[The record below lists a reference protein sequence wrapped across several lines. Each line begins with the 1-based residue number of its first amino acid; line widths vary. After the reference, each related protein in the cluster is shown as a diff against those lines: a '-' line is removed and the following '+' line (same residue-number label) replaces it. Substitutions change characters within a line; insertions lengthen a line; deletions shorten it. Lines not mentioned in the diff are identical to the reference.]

1 MKTQTPTTKL
11 LLTLLSIV
19 FMTFGGQSQT
29 CLTDW
34 TNKVPITID
43 NTAGGELTDY
53 QIQLIFDT
61 ATPIALG
68 EMESDGSD
76 IRFTADGC
84 CDQICYYIE
93 SGINTATTVI
103 WINVPLV
110 EAGATETI
118 YAFFGNSDAEAVSDA
133 ACTFTFWA
141 GFDDEYTG
149 FEYMC
154 GGISDS
160 TVSGGNLN
168 LSWGSN
174 GMIGSAMTFP
184 MEEIYT
190 AEMMSNGTS
199 GTWPAIYW
207 ARETTKKNYGLMTN
221 GSQARISLIGAGT
234 DWCSGHN
241 WASSLETYTSSV
253 GLWSFTW
260 RATGD
265 LIADF
270 PTVGEITTDN
280 SLYAKDEDLRLL
292 IGGISS
298 GSGSM
303 NLEWVRVRK
312 YAEFPPTIAIEL
324 PVDFEPGP
332 PLELEEEVIGCG
344 EAILDAGEGYAVYDW
359 SSGGEDQL
367 ETVDGSGTYSITVI
381 DDEGCFQEGSIDAVV
396 APIYAIAL
404 TDIVCS
410 GDGYE
415 FPDGTVEIDITEE
428 IIYTSYF
435 ETVTFGCDSLVTV
448 TVAVYEYSPVLDLGD
463 DITSC
468 EDTVWLDAGD
478 GFASYDWELGPDT
491 QLNPAI
497 LSEEYTV
504 TVIDDNGCEQTETIV
519 VNIILINNAT
529 TLDGFT
535 ITADDA
541 DAAEYQ
547 WLDCDADY
555 AVIDGETAIS
565 FEALVDGN
573 YAVELTKGE
582 CVDTSAC
589 VNISGVSISEN
600 TPELFTLYPNPTQG
614 EVNIVF
620 TENIGSVVIRITNV
634 EGKIIQEFE
643 HDSKTIQLNIEGE
656 SGIYFLEVI
665 SAEGSHVV
673 KVIKD

>member
-1 MKTQTPTTKL
+1 MKTTLLSTKL
-11 LLTLLSIV
+11 MLALLSIV
-19 FMTFGGQSQT
+19 FMNFAGQSQT

-43 NTAGGELTDY
+43 NTAGSELTDY

-84 CDQICYYIE
+84 CDQLCYFIE
-93 SGINTATTVI
+93 SGINTASTVI
-103 WINVPLV
+103 WVNIPLID
-110 EAGATETI
+110 AAATETI
-118 YAFFGNSDAEAVSDA
+118 YAFFGNSGAEAVSDA

-154 GGISDS
+154 GSISDS

-168 LSWGSN
+168 LSWGSS
-174 GMIGSAMTFP
+174 GMIGTAMTFP

-190 AEMMSNGTS
+190 AEMMSNGVS

-221 GSQARISLIGAGT
+221 GSQARISLTGGGT

-241 WASSLETYTSSV
+241 WASILETYTSSE

-292 IGGISS
+292 LGGISS

-303 NLEWVRVRK
+303 NLDWVRVRK
-312 YAEFPPTIAIEL
+312 YAEFPPTIGVEL
-324 PVDFEPGP
+324 PVVFEPGP
-332 PLELEEEVIGCG
+332 LLDLDEEVIGCV
-344 EAILDAGEGYAVYDW
+344 EAILDAGEGYAIYDW

-367 ETVDGSGTYSITVI
+367 ETVDASGTYSITVT
-381 DDEGCFQEGSIDAVV
+381 DDEGCFQEGSIEVIV
-396 APIYAIAL
+396 APIYAIELAEV
-404 TDIVCS
+404 VCS
-410 GDGYE
+410 GTSYT
-415 FPDGTVEIDITEE
+415 FPDGSVEVITET
-428 IIYTSYF
+428 IINTSIF
-435 ETVTFGCDSLVTV
+435 ETVTYGCDSLITSTV
-448 TVAVYEYSPVLDLGD
+448 DVYDFSPELYLGD

-468 EDTVWLDAGD
+468 DDTVLIDAGD
-478 GFASYDWELGPDT
+478 DFASYSWEDGPAT
-491 QLNPAI
+491 QINPVVV
-497 LSEEYTV
+497 SDEYTV
-504 TVIDDNGCEQTETIV
+504 TVIDDNGCEQTESINVSFIV
-519 VNIILINNAT
+519 IDNGT

-541 DAAEYQ
+541 DAAAYQ

-555 AVIDGETAIS
+555 AVIDGETGIS
-565 FEALVDGN
+565 FEALMDGN

-589 VNISGVSISEN
+589 VNISGVSIFEN
-600 TPELFTLYPNPTQG
+600 TANLFTVYPNPTQG
-614 EVNIVF
+614 EINLIF
-620 TENIGSVVIRITNV
+620 TENTGTVLIRITNV
-634 EGKIIQEFE
+634 EGKMLQEFE
-643 HDSKTIQLNIEGE
+643 NDSNTLQLNIKGE
-656 SGIYFLEVI
+656 KGIYFLEVI
-665 SAEGSHVV
+665 TSEGNQ
-673 KVIKD
+673 VIKIIKD